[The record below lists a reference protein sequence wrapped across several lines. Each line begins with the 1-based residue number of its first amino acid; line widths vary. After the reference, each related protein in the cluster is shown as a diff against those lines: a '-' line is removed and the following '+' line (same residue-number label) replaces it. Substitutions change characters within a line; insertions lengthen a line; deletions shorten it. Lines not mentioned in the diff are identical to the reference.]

1 MKGLAAGL
9 LLALL
14 ADAGLRLHGH
24 LGLEAGA
31 VVPVLGGLHLAAI
44 PAPAGGAL
52 GLGPVAWRGVCL
64 TMALLAAASFIFTS
78 ALFGRGRGR
87 VFVAGAWLAAGVVAL
102 ALADLA
108 ELLAFGFRLDTLAW
122 QPGLAGA
129 QLFGLGQVLMP
140 ALLAALAACWAVQL
154 VQGLRRGP

>member
-1 MKGLAAGL
+1 MKGLAAVL

-24 LGLEAGA
+24 QGLEAGA
-31 VVPVLGGLHLAAI
+31 FVPVLGGLHLAAI
-44 PAPAGGAL
+44 PVPAGGAL

-64 TMALLAAASFIFTS
+64 TMALLAAAAFLFTS

-108 ELLAFGFRLDTLAW
+108 ELLAFGFLLDTLAW
-122 QPGLAGA
+122 QPGEAGGRV
-129 QLFGLGQVLMP
+129 FGLGGVLMP
-140 ALLAALAACWAVQL
+140 GLLAALAACWAVQL

>member
-1 MKGLAAGL
+1 MKGLAAVL

-24 LGLEAGA
+24 QGLEAGA
-31 VVPVLGGLHLAAI
+31 FVPVLGGLHLAAV
-44 PAPAGGAL
+44 PVPAGGAL

-64 TMALLAAASFIFTS
+64 TMALLAAASFLFTS

-102 ALADLA
+102 VMADLA
-108 ELLAFGFRLDTLAW
+108 ELLAFGSLLDTLAW
-122 QPGLAGA
+122 RPGEAGGRV
-129 QLFGLGQVLMP
+129 FGLGAALMP
-140 ALLAALAACWAVQL
+140 VLLAALAACWAVQL

>member
-1 MKGLAAGL
+1 MKGLAAVL

-24 LGLEAGA
+24 QGLEAGA
-31 VVPVLGGLHLAAI
+31 FVPVLGGLHLAAI
-44 PAPAGGAL
+44 PVPAGGAL

-64 TMALLAAASFIFTS
+64 ALALMAAASFVFTS

-87 VFVAGAWLAAGVVAL
+87 VFVAGAWLAAGVVAV

-108 ELLAFGFRLDTLAW
+108 ELLAFGFLLDTLAW
-122 QPGLAGA
+122 WPGQAGG
-129 QLFGLGQVLMP
+129 LVFGLGEALMP

-154 VQGLRRGP
+154 AEGLRQGS

>member
-24 LGLEAGA
+24 VGLEAGA
-31 VVPVLGGLHLAAI
+31 VVPVLGGLHLVAI
-44 PAPAGGAL
+44 PGTSAAAL

-64 TMALLAAASFIFTS
+64 AMALMAAASFVFTS
-78 ALFGRGRGR
+78 ALSGRGRGP

-102 ALADLA
+102 AAADLA
-108 ELLAFGFRLDTLAW
+108 ELLAFGYLVDTLAW
-122 QPGLAGA
+122 QPGMTGGLV
-129 QLFGLGQVLMP
+129 FGLAQALMP
-140 ALLAALAACWAVQL
+140 VLLVTLAACWAVQL
-154 VQGLRRGP
+154 AAGLRQGS

>member
-31 VVPVLGGLHLAAI
+31 LVPVLGGLHLAAI
-44 PAPAGGAL
+44 PAPGAGAL

-64 TMALLAAASFIFTS
+64 AMALLAAASFLFTS
-78 ALFGRGRGR
+78 ALSGQGRGR
-87 VFVAGAWLAAGVVAL
+87 VFVAGGLLAAGVVAL

-108 ELLAFGFRLDTLAW
+108 ELLLFGLRLDTLAW
-122 QPGLAGA
+122 LPGQAGG
-129 QLFGLGQVLMP
+129 LVFGLGQ
-140 ALLAALAACWAVQL
+140 ALLPVLLVALAACWAVQL
-154 VQGLRRGP
+154 AAGLRQGS

>member
-1 MKGLAAGL
+1 MKGLAAVL

-24 LGLEAGA
+24 QGLEAGA
-31 VVPVLGGLHLAAI
+31 FVPVLGGLHLAAI
-44 PAPAGGAL
+44 PVPAGGAL

-64 TMALLAAASFIFTS
+64 TMALLAAASFLFTS

-108 ELLAFGFRLDTLAW
+108 ELLAFGFLLDTLAW
-122 QPGLAGA
+122 QPGEAGGRV
-129 QLFGLGQVLMP
+129 FGLGGVLMP
-140 ALLAALAACWAVQL
+140 GLLAALAACWAVQL